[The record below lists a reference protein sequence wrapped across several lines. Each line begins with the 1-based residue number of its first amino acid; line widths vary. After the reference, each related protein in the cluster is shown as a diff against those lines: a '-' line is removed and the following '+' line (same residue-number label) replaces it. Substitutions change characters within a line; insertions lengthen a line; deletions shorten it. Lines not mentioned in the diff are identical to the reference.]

1 MKARTKLKRWF
12 RRAVSATLALLLLA
26 LGTGYMALRTSLP
39 VVDGAVAVSGIKA
52 PAEVLRDAN
61 GVPHIYAASEADAY
75 FALGF
80 VHAQDRL
87 WQLEARRRLG
97 AGRLSELLG
106 AASLD
111 VDRFYRT
118 LGLYRAAEQAYAA
131 LDDDTRALYRA
142 YADGVNGYRDSHIGL
157 LPPEFVILGLHDPEP
172 WRPADSLVVLK
183 LMAWDLS
190 RNWRDEL
197 LRARLASR
205 LSPAQIEQLW
215 PGYPATGPVALPNL
229 DLAALDRLWE
239 VTPPG
244 PAPGTGSNNWV
255 VAGHRSTS
263 GRPLLANDPHL
274 RLGAPSPFYLAH
286 ISAPGLDVVG
296 ATLPGA
302 PGVILGRND
311 RIAWGF
317 TNTGPDTQDIFVER
331 PDPDDAGRYLAPGG
345 SLAFETRAEVFKVY
359 GRDDVVVEVRATRHG
374 PVLSDLNS
382 HDGTATGGREILA
395 LSWTALRDDDV
406 TARAG
411 LAMGRARNWTEFVTI
426 LNDFHGPQ
434 QNIVYADVDGN
445 IGLYAPGQVPLR
457 RAGQGW
463 APVPGWGGAF
473 DWDGFVPYDELPRA
487 LNPPA
492 GMVVTA
498 NNKIVPDNYPY
509 FIARDWAPPY
519 CAQRITQLLGGR
531 RHDRASFRAI
541 QSDVVSL
548 MAREMMPYLLAAKPA
563 TEAARAARELMVS
576 WNGEMARDRPEP
588 LIFAAWYRTLTRLIY
603 ADELGPMFESA
614 WGLRPAFIR
623 RVLDGRYA
631 PWCDDITTA
640 PAVESCADLVT
651 AALDQS
657 AAALVASHGA
667 DPGTW
672 RWDAAHK
679 ADLAHAVF
687 RRIEPFSWWFGD
699 RIETGGDRFTV
710 NVAGYSLRDGGD
722 LFAQNHG
729 PAYRA
734 IYDLADLDK
743 SLYIIA
749 LGQSGNPL
757 SLHYSDLTERWR
769 DHRPFTIPTSRAAVD
784 AARVARLILTP
795 P

>member
-302 PGVILGRND
+302 PGVILGATTASPGVSPTPD
-311 RIAWGF
+311 RTPRTFSSSAPTRTTPAATSPPGAAWRSRPAPRCSRSTAG
-317 TNTGPDTQDIFVER
+317 TMSSSRSARPATAPSCPTLIPTTER
-331 PDPDDAGRYLAPGG
+331 
-345 SLAFETRAEVFKVY
+345 
-359 GRDDVVVEVRATRHG
+359 
-374 PVLSDLNS
+374 
-382 HDGTATGGREILA
+382 
-395 LSWTALRDDDV
+395 
-406 TARAG
+406 
-411 LAMGRARNWTEFVTI
+411 
-426 LNDFHGPQ
+426 
-434 QNIVYADVDGN
+434 
-445 IGLYAPGQVPLR
+445 
-457 RAGQGW
+457 
-463 APVPGWGGAF
+463 
-473 DWDGFVPYDELPRA
+473 LPA
-487 LNPPA
+487 
-492 GMVVTA
+492 
-498 NNKIVPDNYPY
+498 
-509 FIARDWAPPY
+509 
-519 CAQRITQLLGGR
+519 
-531 RHDRASFRAI
+531 
-541 QSDVVSL
+541 
-548 MAREMMPYLLAAKPA
+548 AAKSLPC
-563 TEAARAARELMVS
+563 
-576 WNGEMARDRPEP
+576 P
-588 LIFAAWYRTLTRLIY
+588 
-603 ADELGPMFESA
+603 GPPCVTTT
-614 WGLRPAFIR
+614 LRPAPAWPWA
-623 RVLDGRYA
+623 GR
-631 PWCDDITTA
+631 
-640 PAVESCADLVT
+640 
-651 AALDQS
+651 
-657 AAALVASHGA
+657 
-667 DPGTW
+667 GTG
-672 RWDAAHK
+672 R
-679 ADLAHAVF
+679 
-687 RRIEPFSWWFGD
+687 
-699 RIETGGDRFTV
+699 
-710 NVAGYSLRDGGD
+710 SL
-722 LFAQNHG
+722 
-729 PAYRA
+729 
-734 IYDLADLDK
+734 
-743 SLYIIA
+743 
-749 LGQSGNPL
+749 
-757 SLHYSDLTERWR
+757 
-769 DHRPFTIPTSRAAVD
+769 
-784 AARVARLILTP
+784 
-795 P
+795 